1 MPLREFLKQR
11 ERERKREREKERK
24 GELLFPHKYRLLSS
38 VRKLKE
44 RIKRDIDSRRTLC
57 GSLAI
62 LKKYG
67 EKERERMWVRVYRVR
82 KRRKHYTVVY
92 IASPCLL
99 FFEIFAFLVLFSF
112 FSQTIIGP
120 SSLGF
125 VLKFLRDHRY
135 SDEKKK
141 KCVYIYIYVYV
152 YIHIYI
158 CIYIEARKIVLRD
171 ADKRSSCIKL
181 RYSRIK

>member
-1 MPLREFLKQR
+1 M
-11 ERERKREREKERK
+11 
-24 GELLFPHKYRLLSS
+24 
-38 VRKLKE
+38 
-44 RIKRDIDSRRTLC
+44 
-57 GSLAI
+57 
-62 LKKYG
+62 
-67 EKERERMWVRVYRVR
+67 RVYRVR

-158 CIYIEARKIVLRD
+158 CIYILRIVHTRTRNSIYYNFIINAYEKQTL
-171 ADKRSSCIKL
+171 SL
-181 RYSRIK
+181 QH